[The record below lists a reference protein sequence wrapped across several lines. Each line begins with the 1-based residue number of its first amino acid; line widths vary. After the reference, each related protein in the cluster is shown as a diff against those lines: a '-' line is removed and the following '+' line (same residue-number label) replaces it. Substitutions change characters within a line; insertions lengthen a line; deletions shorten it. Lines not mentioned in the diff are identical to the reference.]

1 MRSGRI
7 AIAGAGID
15 ARLLGRCPEWA
26 VCGRRSRFPDAD
38 VGELTPAREAEGIA
52 GRLHEYVTGTAA
64 TQTPVLADAERTD
77 WHIPAML
84 ALALGGFGI
93 GTTEFVTMGLLPD
106 IASAMRVSEPTAG
119 HAVSA
124 YALGVVVGAP
134 LIAALAA
141 RVPRKRLLVAL
152 MVAFTIGN
160 AATVI
165 APTFETLVIAR
176 FVSGLPHGAY
186 FGVASLAAATL
197 APVGQRAKA
206 IAAVMLGL
214 SAANVVGVPG
224 ATWLG
229 QHLGWRDAFVV
240 VAVIGVATVAA
251 LIRFVP
257 ELHGIRI
264 TNPMTELGALRRPQ
278 VLLTL
283 LVGAIGFGGMFA
295 VYTYITTTLTDVAGL
310 RLGLVP
316 FVLMLFGLGMVAGNI
331 VGGILADRG
340 VDRAIYASM
349 IAMVV
354 ILAVFVAAAHNPY
367 TAAIGAFLIGA
378 SGAALAPG
386 LQTRLMDVA
395 ADAQTLAAA
404 LNHAAL
410 NIANAAGA
418 WLGGLVIAADLGYT
432 APAAL
437 GAGLAVLGVLLFTVT
452 VWTARRSVA

>member
-1 MRSGRI
+1 
-7 AIAGAGID
+7 
-15 ARLLGRCPEWA
+15 
-26 VCGRRSRFPDAD
+26 
-38 VGELTPAREAEGIA
+38 
-52 GRLHEYVTGTAA
+52 
-64 TQTPVLADAERTD
+64 
-77 WHIPAML
+77 ML

-106 IASAMRVSEPTAG
+106 IAAAMKVSEPTAG

-134 LIAALAA
+134 VIAALCA
-141 RVPRKRLLVAL
+141 RVPRKRLLMAL
-152 MVAFTIGN
+152 MVAFSLGN

-165 APTFETLVIAR
+165 APSFATLTLAR

-186 FGVASLAAATL
+186 FGVASLAAASL

-206 IAAVMLGL
+206 VAAVMLGL
-214 SAANVVGVPG
+214 SAANVVGVPS

-240 VAVIGVATVAA
+240 VTVIGIATVAA
-251 LIRFVP
+251 IARFVP
-257 ELHGIRI
+257 ELHGIRL
-264 TNPMTELGALRRPQ
+264 TDPRTELGALRRSQ

-283 LVGAIGFGGMFA
+283 LVGAVGFGGMFA
-295 VYTYITTTLTDVAGL
+295 VYTYITTTLTDVAGM

-316 FVLMLFGLGMVAGNI
+316 IVLMLFGLGMVAGNI
-331 VGGILADRG
+331 VGGVLADRG
-340 VDRAIYASM
+340 VDRAIFAAM
-349 IAMVV
+349 IAMIV
-354 ILAVFVAAAHNPY
+354 ILAGFIAAAHNPY
-367 TAAIGAFLIGA
+367 TAAVGAFLIGA

-395 ADAQTLAAA
+395 HDAQTLAAA

-418 WLGGLVIAADLGYT
+418 WLGGVVIAAGLGYT
-432 APAAL
+432 APAAV
-437 GAGLAVLGVLLFTVT
+437 GAGLAVVGTALFAVT
-452 VWTARRSVA
+452 VLIARRPAAKA